1 MNARPTTGWLPVD
14 IGFDPQA
21 AVVREALVRWV
32 EFGATPLADPFFD
45 HTVDR
50 LRTATP
56 PAREIETD
64 LDTMVRLTR
73 LNTIRPAGF
82 IFHLSHCGS
91 TLIANALKTCDRA
104 VVVSESRAVTR
115 LLRNRTQGLSP
126 YLTQSWDRTR
136 RTLLN
141 ALCSLFAHYRTG
153 QPQPLV
159 LKFVSLDILS
169 MAVVRSYWPDV
180 PCIVVIRDP
189 VEIMVTILKGGGW
202 MTFKDH
208 PDLAAEVFGWKDL
221 PRSSKEMVPE
231 EFCARVLGS
240 LCASAL
246 HALGDRC
253 AVLDYVDVRPDS
265 VHEIAAFFGIELPG
279 ERNAVELVF
288 NSYAKD
294 PAKTVRFRDDRERK
308 QKLATVLVRSAANQ
322 WVMESYSEL
331 RRWKRADG
339 GS

>member
-1 MNARPTTGWLPVD
+1 MTLRPTTGWLPVD

-21 AVVREALVRWV
+21 VVVQEALVRWM

-104 VVVSESRAVTR
+104 VVVSESRAVTK
-115 LLRNRTQGLSP
+115 LLRSRTQGLSP
-126 YLTQSWDRTR
+126 YLSERWDLTR

-141 ALCSLFAHYRTG
+141 ALFSLFAHYQRG
-153 QPQPLV
+153 EPQPLV

-169 MAVVRSYWPDV
+169 MSVMRSYWPKV

-189 VEIMVTILKGGGW
+189 VEIMVTILKGRGW
-202 MTFKDH
+202 LTFKDH
-208 PDLAAEVFGWKDL
+208 PNLAAEVFGWKDL

-231 EFCARVLGS
+231 EFCARVLNS

-246 HALGDRC
+246 QALDDKC
-253 AVLDYVDVRPDS
+253 KVLDYVDLRPNTA
-265 VHEIAAFFGIELPG
+265 HEIAAFFGIDLPDEG
-279 ERNAVELVF
+279 RALELVF

-294 PAKTVRFRDDRERK
+294 PEKTVRFRDDRERK
-308 QKLATVLVRSAANQ
+308 QKLATVLVRSAANR
-322 WVMESYSEL
+322 WAMESYSEL
-331 RRWKRADG
+331 RRWKRPE
-339 GS
+339 GSS